1 MNVKV
6 EKMSDSDSDSFVH
19 FGQQTASINS
29 DAPGR
34 EEVESGAITTRRD
47 DNRAP
52 LLRRSAAAREKLSK
66 WSVLRHFVIPIEAV
80 SFFFVFTMSFSTQV
94 TQAYLFQR
102 IFSDYDVDTNVTAN
116 GSVQHDCLD
125 EELII
130 NQTGHYAFIKGL
142 NKISN
147 YNMGNSLLYLIPSLV
162 LTVVLG
168 PISDILGRKPFIFL
182 VQVGQVLGV
191 VVALVTVHYRLHVS
205 IFFLGSLVS
214 GVLGGLGAML
224 SLSFSY
230 VTDITPQ
237 SWLTIR
243 MGSLEASFYLGFV
256 ASASLANA
264 LISKTG
270 CDFAVPM
277 WIVLSTS
284 IVGLIVCVVLPEE
297 SRNKDPNKSS
307 LSRRDPRY
315 TDEHC
320 SRVLIRGFKLLFWKS
335 DLSKDLWN
343 VWLLIAVLAIAFF
356 NIVGITQM
364 VLYFLINK
372 PLQWNFA
379 AIDIFHAV
387 TSTSHISIIVVILPL
402 LVLYN
407 VPDVVISFA
416 GSIVAC
422 GMCIFIALLS
432 QPWEM
437 FLG

>member
-1 MNVKV
+1 
-6 EKMSDSDSDSFVH
+6 MSDSDSDSFVH
-19 FGQQTASINS
+19 FGQQRLSINS
-29 DAPGR
+29 DAPGK
-34 EEVESGAITTRRD
+34 EEVESSAITTRRVD
-47 DNRAP
+47 SRTA
-52 LLRRSAAAREKLSK
+52 LLRRPAAAAAFTAARKKLSK

-94 TQAYLFQR
+94 NQAYLFQR
-102 IFSDYDVDTNVTAN
+102 IFGDYDVDTNVTSNN
-116 GSVQHDCLD
+116 GSCLD
-125 EELII
+125 EELIK
-130 NQTGHYAFIKGL
+130 NQIGHDAYVKGL
-142 NKISN
+142 NKIN
-147 YNMGNSLLYLIPSLV
+147 DYNMGNSLLYLIPSLV
-162 LTVVLG
+162 LTVILG

-191 VVALVTVHYRLHVS
+191 VVALVTVHYRLDVS
-205 IFFLGSLVS
+205 IFFLGSLVP

-237 SWLTIR
+237 LWLTIR

-270 CDFAVPM
+270 CNFAVPM

-284 IVGLIVCVVLPEE
+284 IVGLIVCVVLPE
-297 SRNKDPNKSS
+297 SRNEIPNKSS

-315 TDEHC
+315 TDERC

-356 NIVGITQM
+356 NIIGITQM
-364 VLYFLINK
+364 VQYFLLHK
-372 PLQWNFA
+372 PLHWNFA
-379 AIDIFHAV
+379 TIDIFHAV

-416 GSIVAC
+416 GSIIAC
-422 GMCIFIALLS
+422 GMCIFIALLN